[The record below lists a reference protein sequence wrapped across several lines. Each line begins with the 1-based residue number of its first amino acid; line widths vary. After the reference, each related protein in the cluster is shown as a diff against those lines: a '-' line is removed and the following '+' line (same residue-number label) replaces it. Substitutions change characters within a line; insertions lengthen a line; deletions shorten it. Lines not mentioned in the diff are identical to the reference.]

1 MYPSHPV
8 VSLRSLALPE
18 SLFTKA
24 SQQPFHGPSLLL
36 PFPFPIAEIGLFYCL
51 RVSDIACLDKYMRT
65 DMIVD
70 SVCYHPSTKVANP
83 HNHPPLLRKSGPPT
97 QSLFMAGPMQPSN
110 EPVAISNPLTSVTN
124 TILVSP
130 SSSEQTPSI
139 LKPSTSKPD
148 STLSSIASAGLRT
161 SPSASSPGLGKARF
175 LTPPPMATATNSASQ
190 PVNQEPRQ
198 PHGQQSET
206 NLTEPRNPAA
216 AGKESN
222 GNQNHTSQDD
232 SRAANSLSDPMAA
245 VAKSI
250 QGSPDEMQVD
260 NNLQAS
266 PASMSNTLGAAGGD
280 NATTTTTLMNNSTVA
295 SPGPIEESNSQEG
308 DRPQQRDD
316 AIAPEEGNKSF
327 SYPVPM
333 GAMNLSD
340 PRRGMSLPHAG
351 FQKGNPRSPSAK
363 KHRCPYCAT
372 EFTRHHNLKSHLL
385 THSQEKPYVCQT
397 CQSRFRRLH
406 DLKRHTKLHTGER
419 PHICPKCGRKFAR
432 GDALA
437 RHNKGQG
444 GCAGRRSSMGS
455 YGGEDEYGDGG
466 VTGPV
471 DDSMD
476 GLMYTEPDRMD
487 EEDERQLNM
496 PSIKKPNNPSE
507 PIPRSAAPDHNA
519 FQSRQPSTY
528 PPIAVV
534 RPQQGGLFPPTSH
547 GSSSSTS
554 PISQAG
560 NMSFASGGG
569 SGSSNLNAGQQQ
581 QQQQQ
586 QQQGSPSIF
595 SRATMRESPKPL
607 SPNQSSHGTEGNIHP
622 HQQHHRPRS
631 PSINQQYQQQYFGR
645 GSGTSSNA
653 NHNNS
658 SAQGSLALPPPQSA
672 APQLPPPPGL
682 NPPDSR
688 YTLHSQGSVAA
699 QQNPSQHAQPQH
711 SSSIPSTHSHS
722 HSQSRQPQNYPPTSN
737 PETNNHHNNTNNNN
751 NNLFA
756 QPIRT
761 TNSPGPVIP
770 GDNNSH
776 NNNRNDDRIWMYIR
790 SLEEK
795 VDGLQNEVI
804 GLRSQVAAAAA
815 SGIPTAGNSAS
826 IQAQDNGSNGKR

>member
-1 MYPSHPV
+1 
-8 VSLRSLALPE
+8 
-18 SLFTKA
+18 
-24 SQQPFHGPSLLL
+24 
-36 PFPFPIAEIGLFYCL
+36 
-51 RVSDIACLDKYMRT
+51 
-65 DMIVD
+65 MIVD
-70 SVCYHPSTKVANP
+70 SVSYNCSSKFAKQHKDILSLCKSGHPS
-83 HNHPPLLRKSGPPT
+83 KS
-97 QSLFMAGPMQPSN
+97 QFMAGPMQPSN
-110 EPVAISNPLTSVTN
+110 EPVALSNPITSVTSS
-124 TILVSP
+124 ILVSP
-130 SSSEQTPSI
+130 NITSTSESTPSH
-139 LKPSTSKPD
+139 LKPSASKPD
-148 STLSSIASAGLRT
+148 PSLSSIASAGLRT
-161 SPSASSPGLGKARF
+161 SPSAASPNLRKSRF
-175 LTPPPMATATNSASQ
+175 LSPPPMSTPTNSGSHS
-190 PVNQEPRQ
+190 VNQER
-198 PHGQQSET
+198 GQQHGEQKESSSADS
-206 NLTEPRNPAA
+206 RNTT
-216 AGKESN
+216 GVVKESN
-222 GNQNHTSQDD
+222 GSRNHTVQDE
-232 SRAANSLSDPMAA
+232 SRAESTLSDPM
-245 VAKSI
+245 VAKPG
-250 QGSPDEMQVD
+250 QGSSEEMQVD
-260 NNLQAS
+260 SHLQTS
-266 PASMSNTLGAAGGD
+266 PASMSNTLGTTGAD
-280 NATTTTTLMNNSTVA
+280 NAATTTTLMNNSTVA

-308 DRPQQRDD
+308 ERPQNREEVV
-316 AIAPEEGNKSF
+316 APEEANKSF

-340 PRRGMSLPHAG
+340 PRRGMSLPHSG

-363 KHRCPYCAT
+363 KHRCPYCST

-455 YGGEDEYGDGG
+455 YVGEEEYGDGG
-466 VTGPV
+466 AAGHV
-471 DDSMD
+471 DESMD

-487 EEDERQLNM
+487 EDDERQLSM

-507 PIPRSAAPDHNA
+507 PIPRSTASDHNA
-519 FQSRQPSTY
+519 FQPRQPSTY
-528 PPIAVV
+528 PPIAVA

-554 PISQAG
+554 PISQPG

-569 SGSSNLNAGQQQ
+569 SGSSNLNAGHQ

-607 SPNQSSHGTEGNIHP
+607 SPIQTGHGTEGNV
-622 HQQHHRPRS
+622 QQHHPRS

-645 GSGTSSNA
+645 GSGTSSSA
-653 NHNNS
+653 NHNNPS
-658 SAQGSLALPPPQSA
+658 TPGSLGLPPPHSA

-699 QQNPSQHAQPQH
+699 QQGQPQHAQSQH
-711 SSSIPSTHSHS
+711 PPSIAPAHSHS
-722 HSQSRQPQNYPPTSN
+722 HSQSRQRPSFSQNSN
-737 PETNNHHNNTNNNN
+737 AENNNHHNNTNSNN

-761 TNSPGPVIP
+761 TTSPGPINS
-770 GDNNSH
+770 GDSNSH
-776 NNNRNDDRIWMYIR
+776 NNNRNDDKIWMYIR

-804 GLRSQVAAAAA
+804 GLRSQIAAAAA
-815 SGIPTAGNSAS
+815 SGISGVGNSAGG
-826 IQAQDNGSNGKR
+826 QTQDRK